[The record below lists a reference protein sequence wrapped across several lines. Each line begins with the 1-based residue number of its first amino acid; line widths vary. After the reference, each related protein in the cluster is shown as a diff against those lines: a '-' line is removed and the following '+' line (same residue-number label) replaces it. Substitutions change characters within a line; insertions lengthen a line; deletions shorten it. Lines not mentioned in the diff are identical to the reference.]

1 MTDFVLVGVVTVL
14 FGLGV
19 WSAFAVGVRHGRAVE
34 QARADRRIHDTAL
47 PALDAIALLGGNP
60 EVKQVAKEYAA
71 VLRRDLD
78 RRRAQRAFS
87 VWNRRRKVRLS
98 DDLVGV
104 VTELSWQGLRT
115 RLELRGLDARVDA
128 ALPPAR
134 RNALRE
140 ATGEALRN
148 TARHS
153 GVHDAEVT
161 VETRDGGVAVTARD
175 SGVGFDLERPGFGIG
190 KSIVGRMRE
199 VGGTATIESRPG
211 AGTRVTLWVP
221 A

>member
-1 MTDFVLVGVVTVL
+1 MADYMLFGAVTVL

-19 WSAFAVGVRHGRAVE
+19 WSAFAVGVRRGRAIE
-34 QARADRRIHDTAL
+34 QSRADRRIQDAAL
-47 PALDAIALLGGNP
+47 PALDAVAQLADDP
-60 EVKQVAKEYAA
+60 EIKQVARGYAA
-71 VLRRDLD
+71 ALRRDLD
-78 RRRAQRAFS
+78 RRR
-87 VWNRRRKVRLS
+87 KVRLS
-98 DDLVGV
+98 EDLVGV

-115 RLELRGLDARVDA
+115 RLELSGLDARADV
-128 ALPPAR
+128 ALPPER
-134 RNALRE
+134 RSALRE
-140 ATGEALRN
+140 ATGAALRN

-161 VETRDGGVAVTARD
+161 VETRDGGVAVTTRD
-175 SGVGFDLERPGFGIG
+175 SGSGFDQAQGRPGFGIG
-190 KSIVGRMRE
+190 ESIVGRMAQ